1 MAPVLRWSR
10 VFGFFM
16 EVEKWTSGYGVI
28 DGTVEVEVTG
38 GGIIRQI
45 DEKGEGKED
54 KEQKKYLVVDKGIL
68 I

>member
-1 MAPVLRWSR
+1 
-10 VFGFFM
+10 
-16 EVEKWTSGYGVI
+16 VI